1 MAKSYTIRSIGFAIL
16 LLSALSAACSG
27 SGSQVLSGFGSVA
40 KGMVTRPPPP
50 DPSTPEGKKLQEGCA
65 ICKAR
70 FAGCTT
76 CQTAFS
82 QCTFEQ
88 ASDTYGYCKL

>member
-1 MAKSYTIRSIGFAIL
+1 MVTSRSVRSVGLAIAIA
-16 LLSALSAACSG
+16 SVFSMACSG
-27 SGSQVLSGFGSVA
+27 SGSPVLTGLGNVA

-65 ICKAR
+65 VCKAR

-76 CQTAFS
+76 CQTAFT

>member
-1 MAKSYTIRSIGFAIL
+1 MTSRIRSLGLLIAIV
-16 LLSALSAACSG
+16 SALTVACSG
-27 SGSQVLSGFGSVA
+27 STSPMLTGFGNVA
-40 KGMVTRPPPP
+40 KGMVTRPAPP

-76 CQTAFS
+76 CQTEFS

-88 ASDTYGYCKL
+88 AMDTYGYCKL